1 MTQTR
6 SRGLTGN
13 IAEEAMTQTI
23 DTVSGSES
31 VPSGLGMNKTKQQS
45 WRNDLKESQVD
56 PPEVDED
63 RGSVTKRAPESA
75 IWRSH
80 LQPRNTDM
88 VA

>member
-13 IAEEAMTQTI
+13 IAKEAITQTI

-31 VPSGLGMNKTKQQS
+31 VPYRLGLNKTKQKLWKS
-45 WRNDLKESQVD
+45 DLKESQVD
-56 PPEVDED
+56 PPEVDEG
-63 RGSVTKRAPESA
+63 RGSVTKRAPELA

-88 VA
+88 VT